1 MLFRKSTMKEIYEE
15 ERIEA
20 IKRHIE
26 GEKSVEIYSSLGKS
40 KPWFMKWW
48 KRYRTGNEEWYK
60 DLPKRPRTI
69 RKKIDERIETAVVAI
84 RKSLIDGTEDSTRYS
99 FVGSESIKFRMEEL
113 GYIPQDIP
121 SQSTIKRIIKRN
133 KLRVNTKERYKRVKS
148 KGRYTLLKP
157 ECIDEMHQ
165 IDFVGPR
172 HIKGFGA
179 INSIHLKDVVGRQ
192 VAGNQYIEKSMDNAM
207 KFLLDYWKCHPIP
220 RYLQVDNGMSFA
232 GDYKHPRSFSR
243 FIRLCLYI
251 GIEIVFIAPAK
262 PWMNGTIE
270 EFNKGF
276 DRLFWKQ
283 ETFTD
288 LEDIQVK
295 SKIFYARQNKFNER
309 KLQETDLKSIGPKR
323 MLRPDLEI
331 DVNNI
336 PLVAGKIHCIRMVD
350 GKGNVSIFNER
361 FHVGG
366 EYIGE
371 YCWATID
378 TKKEL
383 LVIAYN
389 DEEMVVHEIN
399 QLDYEIKETV
409 HDRSELFASSFF
421 CVSR

>member
-1 MLFRKSTMKEIYEE
+1 MREIDEE
-15 ERIEA
+15 ERIGA

-26 GEKSVEIYSSLGKS
+26 GERSVDIYRSLGKS

-48 KRYRTGNEEWYK
+48 KRYRSGKTEWYK

-69 RKKIDERIETAVVAI
+69 RKKIDGRIETTVIAI
-84 RKSLIDGTEDSTRYS
+84 RKSLMDGTEDSTKYS

-113 GYIPQDIP
+113 GHKSSEIP
-121 SQSTIKRIIKRN
+121 SQSTIKRIIKRS
-133 KLRVNTKERYKRVKS
+133 KLRVNTKERYKRVRS

-157 ECIDEMHQ
+157 EFIDEMHQ

-172 HIKGFGA
+172 HIKGFGS

-192 VAGNQYIEKSMDNAM
+192 VAGQQYIEKSMDNVLS
-207 KFLLDYWKCHPIP
+207 FLLEYWKSHPLP

-232 GDYKHPRSFSR
+232 GDYIRPRSFSR
-243 FIRLCLYI
+243 FVRLCLYM
-251 GIEIVFIAPAK
+251 GIEVVFIAPAK

-288 LEDIQVK
+288 LEDIRIK
-295 SKIFYARQNKFNER
+295 SAIFYARQNKFNER
-309 KLQETDLKSIGPKR
+309 KLRDTDLRSISPKR
-323 MLRPDLEI
+323 MLQPDFEI
-331 DVNNI
+331 DVNNN
-336 PLVAGKIHCIRMVD
+336 PLVAGKIHFIRVV
-350 GKGNVSIFNER
+350 GSKGDISVLNEK

-371 YCWATID
+371 YSWATVD
-378 TKKEL
+378 TKEQS
-383 LVIAYN
+383 LVIFYN
-389 DEEMVVHEIN
+389 DEEMVVR
-399 QLDYEIKETV
+399 EIKRFDYVIEETV
-409 HDRSELFASSFF
+409 HDLADLFKSARSTMY
-421 CVSR
+421 